1 MRLIYQAR
9 TKDDRQGIKN
19 GTRKVITIPQRESLA
34 KKYAAYAIE
43 QYKDQGGSKKFGN
56 KKSDIL
62 TIKCDIF
69 FNNFM
74 SSSIYKEMP
83 LHDKGDLY
91 LDEKDKEAI
100 AKKAKSILTQKKYK
114 AELWGTRDLKV
125 HTIKK

>member
-1 MRLIYQAR
+1 MLLYLIQKGDFIMRLIYQAR

-69 FNNFM
+69 FLSDLRINISPI
-74 SSSIYKEMP
+74 SSR
-83 LHDKGDLY
+83 
-91 LDEKDKEAI
+91 
-100 AKKAKSILTQKKYK
+100 
-114 AELWGTRDLKV
+114 WN
-125 HTIKK
+125 